1 LSPFVHITRKV
12 STKLYVAEPGR
23 VLADRYYLFA
33 TALKYG
39 SLPILFGV
47 SCSHWPAIAATSIF
61 YVEEVV
67 LYGAARSRAIQHH
80 LLHTFLYEATLGSPV
95 STRKSVKGE
104 LKYGG
109 NEWRIRIISAIM

>member
-67 LYGAARSRAIQHH
+67 LYGAGPGGARSRAIQHH

-109 NEWRIRIISAIM
+109 DE